1 MPPKTDPRVPEVLS
15 AVTDFGMDVKSAL
28 KRFGN
33 PCSEQNI
40 NKHLRR
46 LRAAAADSVAT
57 VVEDQDL
64 NPGRDPPQTTQKRA
78 TSADGKAPKQP
89 KKTPRQVQQLQVMQM
104 EKDRRFSGAFKAATE
119 EYSHCRDTK
128 SGKTAVAVCAEMEA
142 AHGISPGRLQP
153 QRVCKYVLKGDVGFS
168 PERRGPKE
176 KYPAPMFAAEAAR
189 AGIAPGSVTCTAR
202 KPAAVSIISFY
213 YSFKFGS

>member
-1 MPPKTDPRVPEVLS
+1 MTQKP
-15 AVTDFGMDVKSAL
+15 AKSA
-28 KRFGN
+28 
-33 PCSEQNI
+33 S
-40 NKHLRR
+40 
-46 LRAAAADSVAT
+46 
-57 VVEDQDL
+57 
-64 NPGRDPPQTTQKRA
+64 
-78 TSADGKAPKQP
+78 GKAAQKQP
-89 KKTPRQVQQLQVMQM
+89 KKTPRQVQQLEVMRT
-104 EKDRRFSGAFKAATE
+104 EKKRRFSDAFKTATE